1 MQKIQNLIQSY
12 KPLDFSSIDEKLLE
26 EFPILKEWQK
36 DELFMSFVEST
47 KENYSIFRYSCTLN
61 LELHLIPNSL
71 FDYLEKILEANKN
84 LRFSFGINEIQERKI
99 LFYSLRYDIQ
109 TKDILLS
116 ENQVFLRKEKSTFV
130 ASQTEE
136 RKFIILKENN
146 ECVFKIYKKWK
157 RENGESIKQFNTK
170 TFKTSQCDYL
180 FDNEILRN
188 CFLQR
193 IHTPILKDLNLLPTF
208 LLSYLKVDF
217 NLLKQSHTIQDFVES
232 ALNLKIPFNLNKLD
246 LFTALSFGIFLQF
259 IEEKE
264 QNKFYQF
271 ALSKNCPKIKS
282 DEAFFERTCDI
293 FYKRKKFKVLN
304 LYYFYLQ
311 NNLRGKEYKYY
322 NNEFILKD
330 YTKLI
335 YETKSK
341 INLKIQSPQRISQ
354 EHDLLVRKLN
364 ESKIPKK
371 KKLTIHQSFMDLKLP
386 KNFKLLKTER
396 ELFLQGEKQNNCV
409 YTRKDKVNRGT
420 SAIYDLDY
428 QGDYTL
434 EITKRKE
441 KFIIFELKGKHN
453 AEPIEEIYSYVRK
466 ELEKVNSKN
475 TKIMEGKCYC
485 GMV

>member
-1 MQKIQNLIQSY
+1 MQKIQNLIRCY
-12 KPLDFSSIDEKLLE
+12 KPLDFNSIDENLLE
-26 EFPILKEWQK
+26 EFPILKKWQE

-47 KENYSIFRYSCTLN
+47 KENYSIFRCSYDSSPKFY
-61 LELHLIPNSL
+61 LIPNFL
-71 FDYLEKILEANKN
+71 FNYLEKILEANKN
-84 LRFSFGINEIQERKI
+84 LGFSFGIDEIQERKI

-116 ENQVFLRKEKSTFV
+116 ENQVFLKKEKSTFV
-130 ASQTEE
+130 ESKIEE

-157 RENGESIKQFNTK
+157 RENGKSIKQFNTK
-170 TFKTSQCDYL
+170 TFKTKECDYL

-217 NLLKQSHTIQDFVES
+217 NLLKESHTIQDFVES

-271 ALSKNCPKIKS
+271 VLSKDCPKIKS

-293 FYKRKKFKVLN
+293 FYKKKKFKVLN
-304 LYYFYLQ
+304 LYYYLLKTIQ
-311 NNLRGKEYKYY
+311 LRGEEYKYY

-341 INLKIQSPQRISQ
+341 INFKIQSPQRISR
-354 EHDLLVRKLN
+354 EHNALIDKLN
-364 ESKIPKK
+364 ASKIPKS
-371 KKLTIHQSFMDLKLP
+371 KKLKIHQSFIHLKLP

-409 YTRKDKVNRGT
+409 YMRKDKVNRGT
-420 SAIYDLDY
+420 SAIYHLDY

-434 EITKRKE
+434 EISKKKE
-441 KFIIFELKGKHN
+441 KFILYEMKGKHN
-453 AEPIEEIYSYVRK
+453 VEPTEEIYSYVQK
-466 ELEKVNSKN
+466 ELERINANLKSLEYQK
-475 TKIMEGKCYC
+475 
-485 GMV
+485 

>member
-47 KENYSIFRYSCTLN
+47 KENYSIFRYSFALK
-61 LELHLIPNSL
+61 LELYLIPNSL
-71 FDYLEKILEANKN
+71 FDYLEKILEASKN

-116 ENQVFLRKEKSTFV
+116 ENQVFLRKEKSTFAV
-130 ASQTEE
+130 SQTQTEE

-170 TFKTSQCDYL
+170 IFKTSQCDYL

-217 NLLKQSHTIQDFVES
+217 NLLKESHTIQDFVES

-271 ALSKNCPKIKS
+271 ALSKDCPKIKS

-293 FYKRKKFKVLN
+293 FYKRKKFKALD
-304 LYYFYLQ
+304 LYYFYLLKTIQ
-311 NNLRGKEYKYY
+311 LRGEEYKY
-322 NNEFILKD
+322 NDESILKD
-330 YTKLI
+330 CAKLI
-335 YETKSK
+335 YETKSM
-341 INLKIQSPQRISQ
+341 INLKIQSFQRLRQ
-354 EHDLLVRKLN
+354 EHNVLIDKLN
-364 ESKIPKK
+364 ASKIPKS
-371 KKLTIHQSFMDLKLP
+371 KKLKIHQSFMDLKLP
-386 KNFKLLKTER
+386 KNFILLKTER

-420 SAIYDLDY
+420 SAIYHLNY

-434 EITKRKE
+434 EISKRKE
-441 KFIIFELKGKHN
+441 KFILYEMKGKHN
-453 AEPIEEIYSYVRK
+453 AEPTEEIYSYVQQ
-466 ELEKVNSKN
+466 ELERINANLKLLECQK
-475 TKIMEGKCYC
+475 
-485 GMV
+485 